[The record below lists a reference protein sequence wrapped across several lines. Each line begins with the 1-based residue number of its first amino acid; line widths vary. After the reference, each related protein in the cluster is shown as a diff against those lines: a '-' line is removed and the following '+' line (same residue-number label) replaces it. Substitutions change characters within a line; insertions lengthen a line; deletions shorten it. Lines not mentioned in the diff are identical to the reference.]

1 MKKTT
6 AVLVGLFAAFAAGAA
21 WCADD
26 DAATV
31 AYRHPT
37 ALIAG
42 YRAMTLYLSGDQ
54 LQFLNKGDHV
64 DALVTFE
71 AKMKD
76 NAKEKVTAT
85 ILQNI
90 LILDVAKPVKPEDK
104 GVVELVLNPNESQ
117 YLALSLQQGELRLV
131 RRAEGDTELHPM
143 EMASFRKL
151 FR

>member
-1 MKKTT
+1 MKNTT
-6 AVLVGLFAAFAAGAA
+6 VVLVGLFAAFAARTA
-21 WCADD
+21 WCAE
-26 DAATV
+26 DAATF

-37 ALIAG
+37 TLIAG
-42 YRAMTLYLSGDQ
+42 YRAMTLYLSSDQ
-54 LQFLNKGDHV
+54 VQFLNKGDHV

-76 NAKEKVTAT
+76 NVKEKVAAT
-85 ILQNI
+85 ILQNV
-90 LILDVAKPVKPEDK
+90 LVLDVVKPAKPEDK

-131 RRAEGDTELHPM
+131 RRAEGDTEMHAM